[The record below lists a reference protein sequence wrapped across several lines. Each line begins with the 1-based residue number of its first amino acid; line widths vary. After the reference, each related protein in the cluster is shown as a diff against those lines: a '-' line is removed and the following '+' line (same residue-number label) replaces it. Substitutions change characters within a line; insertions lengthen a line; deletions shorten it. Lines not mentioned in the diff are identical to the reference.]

1 LSTIQTATEALIR
14 LAKQT
19 IHPDTVLVFTDD
31 LFEVQC
37 TPSVVLQGP
46 KLTED
51 RLRRS
56 QTRLFEKN
64 TADLSFE
71 ECRFPRLYHL
81 DFDLVVTVDREAELL
96 DFQESVSRFLQLN
109 PVISVA
115 DQGEL
120 NLTELVPLGGQA
132 RVNLSNLRQ
141 SAGRLRIESCPV
153 YDGEI
158 RNGRLIRDRTFQFH
172 GDVNEEQTLQP

>member
-1 LSTIQTATEALIR
+1 MSTIQTATEALIR
-14 LAKQT
+14 LAKQV
-19 IHPDTVLVFTDD
+19 IHPDSVLVFTDD
-31 LFEVQC
+31 LFEVQR
-37 TPSVVLQGP
+37 TPSVILQGP

-51 RLRRS
+51 RFRRS

-64 TADLSFE
+64 EADLSFE
-71 ECRFPRLYHL
+71 ECRFPRLYNL
-81 DFDLVVTVDREAELL
+81 DFDLVITVDREAELL
-96 DFQESVSRFLQLN
+96 DFQESVSRLLQLN

-120 NLTELVPLGGQA
+120 NLTELVPLGGLA

-141 SAGRLRIESCPV
+141 SSGRLRIESCPV

-172 GDVNEEQTLQP
+172 GDVNEDQTYQL

>member
-1 LSTIQTATEALIR
+1 MSTIQTATETLIR
-14 LAKQT
+14 LAKQV
-19 IHPDTVLVFTDD
+19 IHPDTVLVFSDD

-37 TPSVVLQGP
+37 TPSVILQGP

-51 RLRRS
+51 QFRRG
-56 QTRLFEKN
+56 QAKLFEKN

-81 DFDLVVTVDREAELL
+81 DFDLVVTVDRESELL
-96 DFQESVSRFLQLN
+96 QFHEAVSRFLQLN
-109 PVISVA
+109 PVIPIA

-120 NLTELVPLGGQA
+120 NLTELVPLGGLA

-141 SAGRLRIESCPV
+141 SSGRLRIESCPV
-153 YDGEI
+153 YDGEV

-172 GDVNEEQTLQP
+172 GGVNEEQTLQP

>member
-1 LSTIQTATEALIR
+1 MSTIQTATEILIR
-14 LAKQT
+14 LAKQA

-31 LFEVQC
+31 LFEVQS
-37 TPSVVLQGP
+37 TPSIILQGP
-46 KLTED
+46 KLSED
-51 RLRRS
+51 RFRRS
-56 QTRLFEKN
+56 QTRLFEK
-64 TADLSFE
+64 TVVDLSFE
-71 ECRFPRLYHL
+71 ECSFPRLYHL

-96 DFQESVSRFLQLN
+96 DFQESVSRFLQVN

-120 NLTELVPLGGQA
+120 NLTELVPLGGLA

-141 SAGRLRIESCPV
+141 SSGRIRIESCPV

-158 RNGRLIRDRTFQFH
+158 LNGRLIRDRTFQFH
-172 GDVNEEQTLQP
+172 GDVNEERTFQP

>member
-1 LSTIQTATEALIR
+1 LGTIQTATEILIR
-14 LAKQT
+14 LAKQA
-19 IHPDTVLVFTDD
+19 IHPNTVLVFTDD
-31 LFEVQC
+31 LFEVQR
-37 TPSVVLQGP
+37 TPSVIIKGP

-51 RLRRS
+51 QFRRS

-64 TADLSFE
+64 EADLSFE

-81 DFDLVVTVDREAELL
+81 DFDLVITVDRETELL
-96 DFQESVSRFLQLN
+96 QFQESVSRFFQLN

-115 DQGEL
+115 NQGEL
-120 NLTELVPLGGQA
+120 NLTELVPMGGLA

-141 SAGRLRIESCPV
+141 SSGRLRIESCPV

>member
-1 LSTIQTATEALIR
+1 LSTIQTATEILIQ

-31 LFEVQC
+31 LFEVQS
-37 TPSVVLQGP
+37 TPSVILQGP

-51 RLRRS
+51 RFRRS
-56 QTRLFEKN
+56 QTRVFEKN
-64 TADLSFE
+64 IADLSFE

-81 DFDLVVTVDREAELL
+81 DFDLVVTMDREAELL
-96 DFQESVSRFLQLN
+96 QFHDAASRFIQLN
-109 PVISVA
+109 TVIPI
-115 DQGEL
+115 DNKGEL
-120 NLTELVPLGGQA
+120 NLTELVPLGGLH

-141 SAGRLRIESCPV
+141 SSGRLRIESCPV

-158 RNGRLIRDRTFQFH
+158 RSGRLIQDRTFQFH
-172 GDVNEEQTLQP
+172 GDVNETQTL

>member
-1 LSTIQTATEALIR
+1 MSAIQTATETLIR
-14 LAKQT
+14 LAKQV
-19 IHPDTVLVFTDD
+19 IHPDTILVFTDD
-31 LFEVQC
+31 MFEVQP
-37 TPSVVLQGP
+37 TPSVILQGP

-51 RLRRS
+51 RFLRG
-56 QTRLFEKN
+56 QARLFEKN
-64 TADLSFE
+64 LADLSFE

-96 DFQESVSRFLQLN
+96 QFQESVSRFLQLN
-109 PVISVA
+109 PMIPIT

-120 NLTELVPLGGQA
+120 NLTELVPLGGLA

-141 SAGRLRIESCPV
+141 SSGRLRIESCPV

-172 GDVNEEQTLQP
+172 GDVNEVQTLQP

>member
-1 LSTIQTATEALIR
+1 LSTVQTATETLIQ
-14 LAKQT
+14 LAKQA

-31 LFEVQC
+31 LFEVQS
-37 TPSVVLQGP
+37 TPSVILQGP

-51 RLRRS
+51 HFRRS
-56 QTRLFEKN
+56 QTRLFEKKISG
-64 TADLSFE
+64 LSFE

-96 DFQESVSRFLQLN
+96 QFQESVSRFLQLN

-120 NLTELVPLGGQA
+120 NLTELVPLGGLA

-141 SAGRLRIESCPV
+141 SSGRLRIESCPV

>member
-1 LSTIQTATEALIR
+1 LNTIQTATETLIR
-14 LAKQT
+14 LAKQA

-31 LFEVQC
+31 MFEVQS
-37 TPSVVLQGP
+37 TPSVILQGP
-46 KLTED
+46 KLTKD
-51 RLRRS
+51 RFRRS

-64 TADLSFE
+64 EADLSFE

-81 DFDLVVTVDREAELL
+81 DFDLVVTADREAELL
-96 DFQESVSRFLQLN
+96 HFQESVSCFLQLN
-109 PVISVA
+109 PVIPIT

-120 NLTELVPLGGQA
+120 NLTELVPLGGLA

-141 SAGRLRIESCPV
+141 SSGRLRIESCPV

-158 RNGRLIRDRTFQFH
+158 RYGRLIRDRTFQFH
-172 GDVNEEQTLQP
+172 GDVNEEQTFQT

>member
-1 LSTIQTATEALIR
+1 MSTIQTATETLIL
-14 LAKQT
+14 LAKQA
-19 IHPDTVLVFTDD
+19 IHPDTVLVFADD
-31 LFEVQC
+31 LFEVQS
-37 TPSVVLQGP
+37 TPSVILQGP

-51 RLRRS
+51 RFRRG
-56 QTRLFEKN
+56 QVRLFEKN
-64 TADLSFE
+64 SADLSFE

-96 DFQESVSRFLQLN
+96 QFQEAVSRFLQLN
-109 PVISVA
+109 PVIPIA

-120 NLTELVPLGGQA
+120 NLTELVPLGGLA

-141 SAGRLRIESCPV
+141 SSGRLRIESCPV

-172 GDVNEEQTLQP
+172 GDVTEEQTFQP